1 MATARSSIRHRRRV
15 RVTLGTTLIF
25 TADIG
30 PGGFSAELMRVQPP
44 GTPVRGWIR
53 LSGREVP
60 YAGEIA
66 WAKAGAPHLA
76 LRGRMGVRFTTLP
89 ADVQALLA
97 AQTLAT

>member
-1 MATARSSIRHRRRV
+1 MATARRSIRHRRRV
-15 RVTLGTTLIF
+15 RVTLGTTPIF

-44 GTPVRGWIR
+44 GTQVQGSIR

-76 LRGRMGVRFTTLP
+76 LRGRMGVRFTTIA

>member
-1 MATARSSIRHRRRV
+1 MTSARRSIRHRRRV
-15 RVTLGTTLIF
+15 RVTLGTTPVF

-44 GTPVRGWIR
+44 GTPVQGWIR

-60 YAGEIA
+60 YAGEVA

-76 LRGRMGVRFTTLP
+76 LRGRLGVRFTTLP
-89 ADVQALLA
+89 ADVQALLS